1 MTQHKVLSD
10 DSMTAM
16 DEIARV
22 LGQDAVIL
30 STKKI
35 GEKIEIIGSN
45 DIKDI
50 LKSNKKIQKKP
61 NFKELFSQ
69 VPLSN
74 NSNNN
79 KSNTIIKYSNNDNI
93 KYSNNDKLLLEK
105 NFVSKNDLENFKCDI
120 KSILNESI
128 ITDLSSLNSHINDTN
143 FIKLLKKGYSKKT
156 VNNVFEC
163 LNKKEIS
170 RSISNFYTNLSDK
183 LTYNL
188 KDKLLNSKNIFIT
201 GLTGV
206 GKTTICAKIASYFLD
221 QSISSH
227 NNDNVILINLG
238 KTSPNKTSN
247 LFNFGRVLNLN
258 VFSFS
263 EIEDLDKYLS
273 KNHNKI
279 NIVDISNDFLMS
291 KNFNNYLKVSL
302 SDHRKLLLNVIQSG
316 INYKSL
322 KKQIGYFERISPIN
336 VLTKLDEIMVNSY
349 DFSMY
354 HDLDCRLG
362 LLSGT
367 NNIIDSIAFAN
378 SAILAQYM
386 KDN

>member
-50 LKSNKKIQKKP
+50 LKSNKKNQKKA
-61 NFKELFSQ
+61 NFKELFSK
-69 VPLSN
+69 VPLSKNLSNVDN
-74 NSNNN
+74 NSIIKNN
-79 KSNTIIKYSNNDNI
+79 KENYLSI
-93 KYSNNDKLLLEK
+93 EQ
-105 NFVSKNDLENFKCDI
+105 NFISKKDLENFKYEI
-120 KSILNESI
+120 KSILNDSI
-128 ITDLSSLNSHINDTN
+128 ITDLTSLNSHIDNTN
-143 FIKLLKKGYSKKT
+143 FVKLLKEGYSKQT
-156 VNNVFEC
+156 INNVFEH

-170 RSISNFYTNLSDK
+170 KSISNFYSVLSNK
-183 LTYNL
+183 LTYDL
-188 KDKLLNSKNIFIT
+188 KDKLLNSNTIFVT

-206 GKTTICAKIASYFLD
+206 GKTTICAKIASFLLD
-221 QSISSH
+221 QSISLH
-227 NNDNVILINLG
+227 NNDNITFLNLG
-238 KTSPNKTSN
+238 KTSPNKISN
-247 LFNFGRVLNLN
+247 LFNFGRVLNLK
-258 VFSFS
+258 VYSFS
-263 EIEDLDKYLS
+263 KIEDLDKYLS
-273 KNHNKI
+273 KNQNKMT
-279 NIVDISNDFLMS
+279 IVDISKDFLVDQ
-291 KNFNNYLKVSL
+291 KFNNYLKNTL

-316 INYKSL
+316 INFKSL
-322 KKQIGYFERISPIN
+322 EIQMRYLDKLNPIN
-336 VLTKLDEIMVNSY
+336 VLTKLDEILVNSY

-354 HDLDCRLG
+354 HDLNCKLG

-378 SAILAQYM
+378 SLILAQYM
-386 KDN
+386 KEN

>member
-61 NFKELFSQ
+61 DFKELFSQ
-69 VPLSN
+69 VPLSKKSAHN
-74 NSNNN
+74 NINP
-79 KSNTIIKYSNNDNI
+79 IINNDNH
-93 KYSNNDKLLLEK
+93 EK
-105 NFVSKNDLENFKCDI
+105 PAAKQNFISKNDLEIFKSEI

-128 ITDLSSLNSHINDTN
+128 ITDLTSLNSQIDNTN
-143 FIKLLKKGYSKKT
+143 FIKLLKEGYSKKT
-156 VNNVFEC
+156 INNVFEY
-163 LNKKEIS
+163 LNKKENS
-170 RSISNFYTNLSDK
+170 RSINNFYSCLSSK
-183 LTYNL
+183 LTYDL
-188 KDKLLNSKNIFIT
+188 KDKLLNSKSIFVT
-201 GLTGV
+201 GLTGS

-227 NNDNVILINLG
+227 NKNNVTLIALS
-238 KTSPNKTSN
+238 KSLPNKISN
-247 LFNFGRVLNLN
+247 LFNLGRVLNLN
-258 VFSFS
+258 VHSFS
-263 EIEDLDKYLS
+263 EIEDLDNYLS
-273 KNHNKI
+273 ESENKI
-279 NIVDISNDFLMS
+279 TIVDISNDFMID
-291 KNFNNYLKVSL
+291 KKFNNYLKIKLPS
-302 SDHRKLLLNVIQSG
+302 HRNLFLNVIQSG

-322 KKQIGYFERISPIN
+322 EKQMTYLGNLSPVN

-354 HDLDCRLG
+354 HDLNCKLG

-367 NNIIDSIAFAN
+367 NKIIDSIAFAN
-378 SAILAQYM
+378 SLILAQYM
-386 KDN
+386 KEN

>member
-16 DEIARV
+16 DEIAKV

-50 LKSNKKIQKKP
+50 LKSNKKSQRKP
-61 NFKELFSQ
+61 NFKELFSK
-69 VPLSN
+69 VPLSKN
-74 NSNNN
+74 LSNIESNS
-79 KSNTIIKYSNNDNI
+79 IIKNNNDNDL
-93 KYSNNDKLLLEK
+93 SVEQ
-105 NFVSKNDLENFKCDI
+105 NFVSKNDLEIFKCEI
-120 KSILNESI
+120 KSILNDSI
-128 ITDLSSLNSHINDTN
+128 ITDLTSLNSHIDNTN
-143 FIKLLKKGYSKKT
+143 FIKLLKEGYSKKT
-156 VNNVFEC
+156 INNVFEH
-163 LNKKEIS
+163 LNKKEIL
-170 RSISNFYTNLSDK
+170 RSISNFYSVLSNK
-183 LTYNL
+183 LTCDI
-188 KDKLLNSKNIFIT
+188 KDKLLNSKTILVT

-206 GKTTICAKIASYFLD
+206 GKTTICAKIASYLLD

-227 NNDNVILINLG
+227 NNDTITFLNLG
-238 KTSPNKTSN
+238 KTSPNKISN

-258 VFSFS
+258 VHSFS
-263 EIEDLDKYLS
+263 KIEDLENYLS
-273 KNHNKI
+273 KNQNKVT
-279 NIVDISNDFLMS
+279 IVDISNDFIVDQ
-291 KNFNNYLKVSL
+291 KFNNYLKIKL
-302 SDHRKLLLNVIQSG
+302 SDRKKLLLNVIQSG

-322 KKQIGYFERISPIN
+322 EKQMSYIGRLNPIN
-336 VLTKLDEIMVNSY
+336 VLTKLDEITVNSY

-354 HDLDCRLG
+354 HDLNCLLG

-378 SAILAQYM
+378 SLILAQYM
-386 KDN
+386 KEN

>member
-50 LKSNKKIQKKP
+50 LKSNKKNQKKP
-61 NFKELFSQ
+61 NFKELFSK
-69 VPLSN
+69 VPLSKN
-74 NSNNN
+74 LSNIESNS
-79 KSNTIIKYSNNDNI
+79 IIKNQNENNF
-93 KYSNNDKLLLEK
+93 SVGQ
-105 NFVSKNDLENFKCDI
+105 NFLSTNDLENFKCEI
-120 KSILNESI
+120 KSILNDCI
-128 ITDLSSLNSHINDTN
+128 ITDLTSLNSHIDNTN
-143 FIKLLKKGYSKKT
+143 FIKLLRKGYSKQT
-156 VNNVFEC
+156 INNVFDH
-163 LNKKEIS
+163 LNKKENS
-170 RSISNFYTNLSDK
+170 RSINNFYSILSDK
-183 LTYNL
+183 LTFDV
-188 KDKLLNSKNIFIT
+188 KDKLLDSKTIFVT

-206 GKTTICAKIASYFLD
+206 GKTTICAKVASYLLD

-227 NNDNVILINLG
+227 NNDNITFLNLG
-238 KTSPNKTSN
+238 KTSPNRISN

-258 VFSFS
+258 VHSFS
-263 EIEDLDKYLS
+263 KIEDLDKYLS
-273 KNHNKI
+273 ENQNKMT
-279 NIVDISNDFLMS
+279 IVDISNDFLVDQ
-291 KNFNNYLKVSL
+291 KFNNYLKVTL
-302 SDHRKLLLNVIQSG
+302 LDHRKLLLNVIQSG

-322 KKQIGYFERISPIN
+322 EKQLSYLNKLNPVN
-336 VLTKLDEIMVNSY
+336 VLTKLDEITLNSY

-354 HDLDCRLG
+354 HDLDCKLG

-367 NNIIDSIAFAN
+367 NKIIDSIAFAN
-378 SAILAQYM
+378 SVILAQYM
-386 KDN
+386 KEN

>member
-50 LKSNKKIQKKP
+50 LKSSKKNQKRP
-61 NFKELFSQ
+61 NFKELFSKA
-69 VPLSN
+69 PLSEN
-74 NSNNN
+74 LNNRKIYPIMKKNSNENL
-79 KSNTIIKYSNNDNI
+79 SV
-93 KYSNNDKLLLEK
+93 EH
-105 NFVSKNDLENFKCDI
+105 NFISKKDLEIFKNEI

-128 ITDLSSLNSHINDTN
+128 ITDLTSINSHIDNTN
-143 FIKLLKKGYSKKT
+143 FIKLLKLGYSKKT
-156 VNNVFEC
+156 INNIFEH

-170 RSISNFYTNLSDK
+170 RSIHNFYDVLSEK

-188 KDKLLNSKNIFIT
+188 KEKLINSKTIFVS
-201 GLTGV
+201 GLSGV
-206 GKTTICAKIASYFLD
+206 GKTTMCAKIASYLLD
-221 QSISSH
+221 QSITSH
-227 NNDNVILINLG
+227 DKDNVTLINLG
-238 KTSPNKTSN
+238 KTSPNKVSN

-258 VFSFS
+258 VYSFS
-263 EIEDLDKYLS
+263 EIENLDKYIS
-273 KNHNKI
+273 DNQNKVI
-279 NIVDISNDFLMS
+279 IVDISKDFLID
-291 KNFNNYLKVSL
+291 KNFKNYLKITL

-322 KKQIGYFERISPIN
+322 EKQMRYLDRLSPIN
-336 VLTKLDEIMVNSY
+336 VLTKLDEIIVNSN

-354 HDLDCRLG
+354 NDLNCKLG

-378 SAILAQYM
+378 SLILAQYM
-386 KDN
+386 KEN

>member
-16 DEIARV
+16 DEISRV

-35 GEKIEIIGSN
+35 GKKIEIIGSN

-61 NFKELFSQ
+61 NFKELFSN
-69 VPLSN
+69 VPLSKNLSNIKN
-74 NSNNN
+74 NSMIKNKHDNNF
-79 KSNTIIKYSNNDNI
+79 SA
-93 KYSNNDKLLLEK
+93 EQ
-105 NFVSKNDLENFKCDI
+105 NFISKNDLENFKCEI
-120 KSILNESI
+120 KSILKDSI
-128 ITDLSSLNSHINDTN
+128 ITDLTSLNSNIDNTN
-143 FIKLLKKGYSKKT
+143 FIKLLKEGYSKQT
-156 VNNVFEC
+156 INNVFEH
-163 LNKKEIS
+163 LNKKENS
-170 RSISNFYTNLSDK
+170 RSISNFYSVLSNK
-183 LTYNL
+183 LTIDVKN
-188 KDKLLNSKNIFIT
+188 KLFDSKTILVT

-206 GKTTICAKIASYFLD
+206 GKTTICAKIASYLLD

-227 NNDNVILINLG
+227 NNDNITFLNLG
-238 KTSPNKTSN
+238 KTSPNRISN

-258 VFSFS
+258 VHSFS
-263 EIEDLDKYLS
+263 KIEDLDKYLS
-273 KNHNKI
+273 ENQNKI
-279 NIVDISNDFLMS
+279 TIVDISNDFLIDQ
-291 KNFNNYLKVSL
+291 KFNNYLKITL
-302 SDHRKLLLNVIQSG
+302 LDHRKLLLNVIQSG

-322 KKQIGYFERISPIN
+322 EKQMSYLNKLNPIQ
-336 VLTKLDEIMVNSY
+336 VLTKLDEIRLNSY

-354 HDLDCRLG
+354 HDLNCKLG

-378 SAILAQYM
+378 SLILAQYM
-386 KDN
+386 KEN

>member
-50 LKSNKKIQKKP
+50 LKSNKKNQKKH
-61 NFKELFSQ
+61 NFKELFSK
-69 VPLSN
+69 VPLSKN
-74 NSNNN
+74 LSENKINSTIKNNN
-79 KSNTIIKYSNNDNI
+79 NDDLSI
-93 KYSNNDKLLLEK
+93 EQ
-105 NFVSKNDLENFKCDI
+105 NFISKKDLENFKFEI
-120 KSILNESI
+120 KSILNQSI
-128 ITDLSSLNSHINDTN
+128 ITDLTSLNNHIEDTD
-143 FIKLLKKGYSKKT
+143 FIKLLKEGYSKKT
-156 VNNVFEC
+156 INNVFEN
-163 LNKKEIS
+163 LNKKDIS
-170 RSISNFYTNLSDK
+170 RSINNFYNILSDK
-183 LTYNL
+183 LTYDL
-188 KDKLLNSKNIFIT
+188 KDKLLNSRTILIT

-206 GKTTICAKIASYFLD
+206 GKTTICAKIASYLLD
-221 QSISSH
+221 QSITAH
-227 NNDNVILINLG
+227 NNDNITLINLG
-238 KTSPNKTSN
+238 KTSPNKNSN

-263 EIEDLDKYLS
+263 EIDDLSKYLS
-273 KNHNKI
+273 ENQNKI
-279 NIVDISNDFLMS
+279 TIVDISNDFLVD
-291 KNFNNYLKVSL
+291 KNFNNYLKITL
-302 SDHRKLLLNVIQSG
+302 LDHRKLLLNVIQSG

-322 KKQIGYFERISPIN
+322 EKQMSYLDKLSPIN
-336 VLTKLDEIMVNSY
+336 VLTKLDEIIVNSY

-354 HDLDCRLG
+354 HDLNCKLG

-367 NNIIDSIAFAN
+367 NNIIDAIAFAN
-378 SAILAQYM
+378 SLILAQYM
-386 KDN
+386 KEN

>member
-1 MTQHKVLSD
+1 MTQHKVLSE

-16 DEIARV
+16 DEIAKV
-22 LGQDAVIL
+22 LGKDAVIL

-50 LKSNKKIQKKP
+50 LKSNKKNQKKS

-69 VPLSN
+69 VPLSKN
-74 NSNNN
+74 PTNN
-79 KSNTIIKYSNNDNI
+79 KINSIMKNNDELSVEQNYI
-93 KYSNNDKLLLEK
+93 SMK
-105 NFVSKNDLENFKCDI
+105 DLENFKSEI
-120 KSILNESI
+120 KSILDNSI
-128 ITDLSSLNSHINDTN
+128 ITDLTSLNSHIDNTN
-143 FIKLLKKGYSKKT
+143 FIKLLKEGYSKKT
-156 VNNVFEC
+156 VNNVFEN

-170 RSISNFYTNLSDK
+170 RSISNFYSELSNT
-183 LTYNL
+183 LTYDL
-188 KDKLLNSKNIFIT
+188 KGKLLNSKTIFVA

-206 GKTTICAKIASYFLD
+206 GKSTICAKIASYLLD

-227 NNDNVILINLG
+227 NKDNITLINFG
-238 KTSPNKTSN
+238 KTSPNKISN

-258 VFSFS
+258 VHSFS
-263 EIEDLDKYLS
+263 KIEDLNKYLLE
-273 KNHNKI
+273 NQNKI
-279 NIVDISNDFLMS
+279 IIIDISKEFLVN
-291 KNFNNYLKVSL
+291 KHFNNYLNITL
-302 SDHRKLLLNVIQSG
+302 SDNKKLLLNVIQSG
-316 INYKSL
+316 INYNSL
-322 KKQIGYFERISPIN
+322 EKQMFYFDGLSPIN

-354 HDLDCRLG
+354 HDLNCKLG

-378 SAILAQYM
+378 SLILAQYM
-386 KDN
+386 KEN